1 MPDRSRPATRD
12 PDAPAFRTG
21 EAPITRTLP
30 SGGRGR
36 KLPSA

>member
-12 PDAPAFRTG
+12 PDAPASRTG

>member
-12 PDAPAFRTG
+12 PDAPASRTG
-21 EAPITRTLP
+21 EAPITRTLL